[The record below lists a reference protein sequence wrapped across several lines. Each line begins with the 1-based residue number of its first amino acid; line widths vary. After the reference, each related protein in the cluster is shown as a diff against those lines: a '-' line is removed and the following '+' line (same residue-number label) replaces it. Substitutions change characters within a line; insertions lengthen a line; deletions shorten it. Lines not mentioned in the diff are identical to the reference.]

1 MSGTSLI
8 TLRLPT
14 SLVSRADALL
24 SQLTES
30 EETIVLGRA
39 SRSIVLR
46 LAVLRGLEQLEAQA
60 AANKGPAPNNPGGP
74 SSKNKKKRS
83 MPSKRT

>member
-14 SLVSRADALL
+14 SLVNRADALL

-30 EETIVLGRA
+30 EETVVLGRA

-46 LAVLRGLEQLEAQA
+46 LAVLRGLEQLEAQV

-74 SSKNKKKRS
+74 SSKKKRS
-83 MPSKRT
+83 TTSKRT